1 MGDSVRR
8 RRVLLTP
15 GMGVGPE
22 LALRV
27 LAEDGHKDVVLIGRA
42 SSIAAARA
50 DAPPLQLAP
59 MSLSEACAYVGSGLP
74 VVYTEDGDEPAE
86 AAAIRVATDAL
97 LSGDPGALV
106 TGPIH
111 KKRLASLGFRFS
123 GHTDFLA
130 HLCGVPDQ
138 EVMAFVGGAL
148 RVALVTTHI
157 PLAAVPAAITAPRLR
172 HVITTAIRA
181 LRSELGLQ
189 PRRVLVCGLNPH
201 AGEDGL
207 LGREELDT
215 IGPVCAALVAEGW
228 PVQGPMSA
236 ETAFMEACAGRA
248 ELIVAMYHDQG
259 LAPLKAVDFG
269 RSVNWSLGL
278 PIVRTSVDHG
288 TADAL
293 VGTGRAAPDSMRA
306 ALGLARQIVL
316 HRASATHDAPSG
328 IRGNRPG
335 SPRSA

>member
-1 MGDSVRR
+1 VSLHRPR
-8 RRVLLTP
+8 TLLLTP

-22 LALRV
+22 LSLRV
-27 LAEDGHKDVVLIGRA
+27 LHEDGHQDVVLIGRRRA
-42 SSIAAARA
+42 VEAAGAFARGLRLVELPLPEARA
-50 DAPPLQLAP
+50 YAGA
-59 MSLSEACAYVGSGLP
+59 GLP
-74 VVYTEDGDEPAE
+74 FVVTEDGDEPAE
-86 AAAIRVATDAL
+86 AAAVRLAAEAL
-97 LSGDPGALV
+97 LRGPPGALI

-111 KKRLASLGFRFS
+111 KKRLAERGFRFQ

-130 HLCGVPDQ
+130 HICGVPDE
-138 EVMAFVGGAL
+138 EVMAFVGGEL

-157 PLAAVPAAITAPRLR
+157 PLSAVPAAITAPRLR
-172 HVITTAIRA
+172 HVITTATSA
-181 LRSELGLQ
+181 LHTELGLH

-201 AGEDGL
+201 AGEEGL

-228 PVQGPMSA
+228 PVEGPVSA
-236 ETAFMEACAGRA
+236 ETAFMEARAGRS
-248 ELIVAMYHDQG
+248 ELVVAMYHDQG

-293 VGTGRAAPDSMRA
+293 VGTGRAQPHSTRA
-306 ALGLARQIVL
+306 ALALARQIV
-316 HRASATHDAPSG
+316 RQ
-328 IRGNRPG
+328 RGW
-335 SPRSA
+335 A